1 MPNQNI
7 RGHASVF
14 EMVMFYL
21 AGAIIF
27 FYCVFCLTFIIVLFV
42 YTLVFFSFYYFFF
55 YCHYCRYIA
64 ICLRLYLILNLWQK
78 PFVLLTSFFFRSFIY
93 FLLHEVFAVDAKRLQ
108 SSNTIN
114 QRYVVFNLYCLC
126 VFSFIPIN
134 WNIST
139 GWNQQEPMGMV
150 SLKALAT
157 AM

>member
-78 PFVLLTSFFFRSFIY
+78 PFVLLTSFFFAVLSISYYMKYLPLTPSGCNHQTQSIKDMLCLICIVCVF
-93 FLLHEVFAVDAKRLQ
+93 FLLFL
-108 SSNTIN
+108 
-114 QRYVVFNLYCLC
+114 
-126 VFSFIPIN
+126 
-134 WNIST
+134 
-139 GWNQQEPMGMV
+139 
-150 SLKALAT
+150 
-157 AM
+157 